1 MLSPHIFREYDIRG
15 VAERDLTDDMTRRIG
30 AGLAELLR
38 PASGAPPHVVVGR
51 DCRASGPRLFEA
63 LLLGLTEG
71 GARVSDVGVG
81 PTPLVYF
88 GVHHL
93 NADGGVMITGSHNPG
108 DENGFKIMK
117 GKASFFGDDLRIL
130 RDKVLSGDLLSGQH
144 GAIETVPIDEAYL
157 SHLVEHVSLGPRRL
171 KAVLDAGNG
180 SGGPL
185 GVRALRAVGVD
196 VVPLYCDLNG
206 SFPNHH
212 PDPTVPENLAD
223 LIRRME
229 EEDADVGLA
238 FDGDA
243 DRLGVVDRGG
253 EIIWGDRLL
262 ALFAREVL
270 KRQPGAAIIG
280 DVKCSQRAYDDIAQ
294 RGGRP
299 IMWRTGHSLIKAK
312 MKLEGAALA
321 GEMSGH
327 FFFADRYLGFDDG
340 LYAALR
346 LVELLSHSEHTLG
359 QLLHDL
365 PSGHATPELRVDC
378 PDEKKQAVVAQV
390 KAALAGDGMVSDIDG
405 VRVTYE
411 DGAWALVRASNTG
424 PLLVLRF
431 EAPTAERLAVIRARV
446 EALVGAALSE
456 GT

>member
-1 MLSPHIFREYDIRG
+1 MSPHIFREYDIRG

-51 DCRASGPRLFEA
+51 DCRGSGPRLFEA

-93 NADGGVMITGSHNPG
+93 NADGGVMITGSHNPA

-117 GKASFFGDDLRIL
+117 GKASFFGDDLRAL
-130 RDKVLSGDLLSGQH
+130 RDKVLSGDLLSGEH

-157 SHLVEHVSLGPRRL
+157 RHLIDHVSLGPRRL
-171 KAVLDAGNG
+171 KVVLDAGNG
-180 SGGPL
+180 AGGPL

-212 PDPTVPENLAD
+212 PDPTVPENLTD

-238 FDGDA
+238 LDGDA

-270 KRQPGAAIIG
+270 KRQPGAAVIG
-280 DVKCSQRAYDDIAQ
+280 DVKCSQRAYDDIER

-346 LVELLSHSEHTLG
+346 LVEVLSHGESTLG
-359 QLLHDL
+359 ELLHDL

-378 PDEKKQAVVAQV
+378 PDDRKQAVVARV
-390 KAALAGDGMVSDIDG
+390 KAALTGDGEVSDIDG
-405 VRVTYE
+405 VRVTYA

-431 EAPTAERLAVIRARV
+431 EAPTEERLAAIRGRV
-446 EALVGAALSE
+446 EALVEAALRE
-456 GT
+456 GA